1 MDVRN
6 DVVPIAD
13 VGICSHVG
21 VDRQNEQS
29 VVAGGLSRLMSA
41 LRSEIGRAM
50 RCDTAAGLKWW

>member
-6 DVVPIAD
+6 DMVQIAD
-13 VGICSHVG
+13 LGLCSHVG
-21 VDRQNEQS
+21 VNRQNEQS

-50 RCDTAAGLKWW
+50 RCDTAVGLKWR